1 MELIDAI
8 QNRKSIRSYK
18 NTEIS
23 NEIIEDLINCAR
35 LAPSA
40 KNRQPW
46 KFVVI
51 KNEMKNKIIEIMLEK
66 EKNPDSKFSGKV
78 YPTSVPITVKAIE
91 QAPILILVLRE
102 KDDNWRIGDALSI
115 GAAVEHICLRA
126 TDLGLA
132 SLWIR
137 DTIYAEEEI
146 LKLISQ
152 ENMNLICA
160 ISIGYSNENKNPKP
174 RKTLEEI
181 LMWYK

>member
-51 KNEMKNKIIEIMLEK
+51 KNEMKNKIIEVMLEK
-66 EKNPDSKFSGKV
+66 EKNPDSKFDTKF
-78 YPTSVPITVKAIE
+78 YPTSVPSTVKAIE

-102 KDDNWRIGDALSI
+102 PDDNWRIGDALSI
-115 GAAVEHICLRA
+115 GATVEHICLRA
-126 TDLGLA
+126 TDLGLS

-137 DTIYAEEEI
+137 DTVYAEEEI

-152 ENMNLICA
+152 KNMNLICA
-160 ISIGYSNENKNPKP
+160 ISIGYSDGNSNPRP

-181 LMWYK
+181 LQWYK